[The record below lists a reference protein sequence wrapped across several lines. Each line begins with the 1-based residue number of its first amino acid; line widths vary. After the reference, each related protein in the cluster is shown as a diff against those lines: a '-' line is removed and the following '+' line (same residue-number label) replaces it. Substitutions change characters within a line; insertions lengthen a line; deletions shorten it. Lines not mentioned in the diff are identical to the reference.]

1 MLSLNSLKKLY
12 YDSPLWMKKLYA
24 SIPYDIR
31 NGKDYREYKKFL
43 EKHIDIEAYEIMKLK
58 ETLLYAYENTVY
70 YKKTFDM
77 LQVDPRDVNHRRDL
91 ESFPLIDKDTVKEN
105 FDDMIVNNYS
115 SNDTFYVS
123 TGGSTSEPMKFL
135 QSKNVWKKELA
146 LDTVYLEKFGY
157 TPMMPR
163 ATFRGG
169 EFETKN
175 NHVYWNLNPMYNEI
189 HFSPF
194 HLSVETVGYYA
205 KKLDVLRAEMYL
217 SYPSSLLLLIDS
229 LEAKNIVLDTH
240 PKLILL
246 ISEGVNT
253 HEVEKISNYFK
264 NSKIISFYGHSER
277 LIFGVADNHLLETY
291 QIDRRYGLFEL
302 VDSEK
307 KSIYTHQKYGEI
319 VGTSFD
325 NWSMPL
331 IRYKT
336 GDFTE
341 YSNANT
347 YTINHIDGRKNDYL
361 VGFNGSKI
369 FITGITGHSKVF
381 DNVRQYQFVQE
392 RIGEVELLIIADQK
406 FTDKDKKSI
415 LEAIHKRVGNN
426 IKFSLKC
433 VDQFIM
439 TTRGKVKRVV
449 RKDEIL

>member
-1 MLSLNSLKKLY
+1 
-12 YDSPLWMKKLYA
+12 MKNLYA
-24 SIPYDIR
+24 SIPYEIR
-31 NGKDYREYKKFL
+31 NGKDYRVYKKFL
-43 EKHIDIEAYEIMKLK
+43 ERHIDIEAYEIMKLK

-77 LQVDPRDVNHRRDL
+77 LQVDPRDINHRKDL
-91 ESFPLIDKDTVKEN
+91 EVFPLIDKDTVKEN
-105 FDDMIVNNYS
+105 FDDMIVKNYS

-135 QSKNVWKKELA
+135 QSKNIWKKELA
-146 LDTVYLEKFGY
+146 FDTVYLQKFGY

-163 ATFRGG
+163 ASFRGG
-169 EFETKN
+169 EFKN
-175 NHVYWNLNPMYNEI
+175 KNDHVYWNLNPMYNEV

-194 HLSVETVGYYA
+194 HLSVDTVKYYA
-205 KKLDVLRAEMYL
+205 KKLDILHVEMYM

-246 ISEGVNT
+246 ISEGVNA

-264 NSKIISFYGHSER
+264 YSKITSFYGHSER
-277 LIFGVADNHLLETY
+277 LILGVSDSGLLENY

-307 KSIYTHQKYGEI
+307 NCIDANQQYGEI

-325 NWSMPL
+325 NWSMPI

-341 YSNANT
+341 YNNVDK
-347 YTINHIDGRKNDYL
+347 YTINHIDGRQNDYL
-361 VGFNGSKI
+361 IGYNGSKV
-369 FITGITGHSKVF
+369 FITGLTGHSKVF

-392 RIGEVELLIIADQK
+392 SIGEVKLLIIADQK
-406 FTDKDKKSI
+406 FTAKDKKSI

-426 IKFSLKC
+426 MKFSLKC
-433 VDQFIM
+433 VDQLIM
-439 TTRGKVKRVV
+439 TPRGKVKRVV
-449 RKDEIL
+449 RKDKTL